1 MSNKLYYVAHAQDA
15 FLKPLTSELFDLFTT
30 SKDNQAKIQAFRRG
44 ADKDKS
50 KNLVHLFYF
59 QGVKHEEKYAAY
71 LAECGAKK
79 VKARGSRNEEFML
92 PTAWLMIDIDHE
104 ERAYDLWQEIRTRLE
119 AQELLPHMIF
129 AHITPSGKGLRLVM
143 ERLPEMMLMPFE
155 DAKCAWLE
163 RIAPGKVS
171 DSACSDYARGSFCPL
186 KEEILYIDRDR
197 FFSPPL
203 LPEGAVKAVVEK
215 RVALQVTQPALPSEG
230 QRRTFPDHYE
240 GTPYKQIIERLIPQ
254 LDGSVN
260 EGGRHQLIM
269 GLAVNLR
276 YICDNN
282 PEWLAQIIP
291 TFGIEE
297 AEFHRVLHDMC
308 AQERY
313 PYLPRKLR
321 TAIEGTDAVV
331 EPVWE
336 MPRMPEV
343 LPPAL
348 SLLVK
353 NTPERMQAA
362 VAMAAFPALGTHLHE
377 VYFRYADNKCYEPAF
392 LNLLIAPQASGKS
405 AVDVPIDFIMSDIT
419 KVDEC
424 NRQAE
429 NEWREKVASMGSN
442 KEKPSRPKHLCIQR
456 LSPNTTNAA
465 FVKRLK
471 EAGGRT
477 LYIKINEL
485 EQLQGLSG
493 MSAQKGAENE
503 LIKITYDRTLYG
515 QERVGIDSVSE
526 QVILRLNW
534 NASTTPVM
542 AQKFFTLNAL
552 MDGTISR
559 ITCCTIPVDEDD
571 WGEEIPVFGT
581 YDADFEGQL
590 QPSIQALC
598 QARGT
603 YTCTPAIEWAR
614 RTQRLLIQ
622 HAKEMNNK
630 VLADYVKRGVRSG
643 FNRAM
648 LLYIIQGCQW
658 TEEVEAFASWSV
670 EYDLWV
676 KWNVFHDKFVK
687 ATEMDFT
694 LLQRRNADVYENLPT
709 EFTKNMLQTLR
720 QGVPSKTI
728 DEQLRQ
734 WKRRSRITYDADR
747 DVYIKSCKNII
758 NHTA

>member
-1 MSNKLYYVAHAQDA
+1 
-15 FLKPLTSELFDLFTT
+15 
-30 SKDNQAKIQAFRRG
+30 
-44 ADKDKS
+44 
-50 KNLVHLFYF
+50 
-59 QGVKHEEKYAAY
+59 
-71 LAECGAKK
+71 
-79 VKARGSRNEEFML
+79 
-92 PTAWLMIDIDHE
+92 
-104 ERAYDLWQEIRTRLE
+104 
-119 AQELLPHMIF
+119 
-129 AHITPSGKGLRLVM
+129 
-143 ERLPEMMLMPFE
+143 
-155 DAKCAWLE
+155 
-163 RIAPGKVS
+163 
-171 DSACSDYARGSFCPL
+171 
-186 KEEILYIDRDR
+186 
-197 FFSPPL
+197 
-203 LPEGAVKAVVEK
+203 
-215 RVALQVTQPALPSEG
+215 
-230 QRRTFPDHYE
+230 
-240 GTPYKQIIERLIPQ
+240 
-254 LDGSVN
+254 
-260 EGGRHQLIM
+260 
-269 GLAVNLR
+269 
-276 YICDNN
+276 
-282 PEWLAQIIP
+282 
-291 TFGIEE
+291 
-297 AEFHRVLHDMC
+297 
-308 AQERY
+308 
-313 PYLPRKLR
+313 
-321 TAIEGTDAVV
+321 
-331 EPVWE
+331 
-336 MPRMPEV
+336 
-343 LPPAL
+343 
-348 SLLVK
+348 
-353 NTPERMQAA
+353 
-362 VAMAAFPALGTHLHE
+362 
-377 VYFRYADNKCYEPAF
+377 
-392 LNLLIAPQASGKS
+392 
-405 AVDVPIDFIMSDIT
+405 
-419 KVDEC
+419 
-424 NRQAE
+424 
-429 NEWREKVASMGSN
+429 
-442 KEKPSRPKHLCIQR
+442 
-456 LSPNTTNAA
+456 
-465 FVKRLK
+465 
-471 EAGGRT
+471 
-477 LYIKINEL
+477 
-485 EQLQGLSG
+485 

-598 QARGT
+598 EARGT

-622 HAKEMNNK
+622 HAKEMSNK
-630 VLADYVKRGVRSG
+630 VLADYVKRAVRSG

-676 KWNVFHDKFVK
+676 KWNEFHDKFIK

-758 NHTA
+758 NLTA

>member
-1 MSNKLYYVAHAQDA
+1 MTGKLYYVAHTQDTY
-15 FLKPLTSELFDLFTT
+15 LKPLTPELFERFTT
-30 SKDNQAKIQAFRRG
+30 SNENRAKIQAFRNG
-44 ADKDKS
+44 ANKDKS

-71 LAECGAKK
+71 LAECGAQK
-79 VKARGSRNEEFML
+79 VKARGSRNEDFMR
-92 PTAWLMIDIDHE
+92 PTAWLMIDVDHE
-104 ERAYDLWQEIRTRLE
+104 EHPYDLWQEIRERLE
-119 AQELLPHMIF
+119 AQALLPHLIF

-155 DAKCAWLE
+155 DAKSRWLE
-163 RIAPGKVS
+163 RIAPGRIS
-171 DSACSDYARGSFCPL
+171 DSSCSDYARGSFCPL
-186 KEEILYIDRDR
+186 KEEILYMDSER

-203 LPEGAVKAVVEK
+203 LPEGAVKAAVAK
-215 RVALQVTQPALPSEG
+215 RVAQPVVQPAVGLEG
-230 QRRTFPDHYE
+230 ERRTFPDHYE
-240 GTPYKQIIERLIPQ
+240 GTPYSLIIERLIPK

-291 TFGIEE
+291 TFGIEA

-308 AQERY
+308 GQERY

-321 TAIEGTDAVV
+321 AAIEGTDAVV
-331 EPVWE
+331 EPVWD
-336 MPRMPEV
+336 MPHMPEV

-348 SLLVK
+348 SLLVQ

-377 VYFRYADNKCYEPAF
+377 VYFRYADNKNYEPAF
-392 LNLLIAPQASGKS
+392 LTLLIAPQASGKS
-405 AVDVPIDFIMSDIT
+405 AVDVPIDLIMNDIT
-419 KVDEC
+419 KVDER

-429 NEWREKVASMGSN
+429 NEWREKVSSMGSN
-442 KEKPSRPKHLCIQR
+442 KEKPSRPKNLCIQR
-456 LSPNTTNAA
+456 LSPNTTHAA

-485 EQLQGLSG
+485 EQFQGLSG
-493 MSAQKGAENE
+493 TSAQKGAENE
-503 LIKITYDRTLYG
+503 LIKLAYDRTLYG
-515 QERVGIDSVSE
+515 QERVGIDSVNE
-526 QVILRLNW
+526 QAILRLNW

-542 AQKFFTLNAL
+542 AQKFFTQNAL

-559 ITCCTIPVDEDD
+559 ITCCTIPTDEDD

-581 YDADFEGQL
+581 YEADFEEQL
-590 QPSIQALC
+590 QPYIQALC

-603 YTCTPAIEWAR
+603 YTCNHAIEWAR
-614 RTQRLLIQ
+614 RTQRQLIQ
-622 HAKEMNNK
+622 HAREMNNK

-648 LLYIIQGCQW
+648 LLYIIHGCQW
-658 TEEVEAFASWSV
+658 TDEVEAFASWSV

-676 KWNVFHDKFVK
+676 KWNVFHDKFMK
-687 ATEMDFT
+687 ATELDFA
-694 LLQRRNADVYENLPT
+694 LPQRNGADVFENLPT

-720 QGVPSKTI
+720 PGVPSKTI

-734 WKRRSRITYDADR
+734 WKRRSRITHDAER
-747 DVYIKSCKNII
+747 NVYIKSCKNII
-758 NHTA
+758 NQTA

>member
-1 MSNKLYYVAHAQDA
+1 MTGKMYYVGHAQDA
-15 FLKPLTSELFDLFTT
+15 FLKPLTPELFDLFTT
-30 SKDNQAKIQAFRRG
+30 SADNRAKIQAFRNG
-44 ADKDKS
+44 ADKEKS

-59 QGVKHEEKYAAY
+59 QGVKNEEKYAAH
-71 LAECGAKK
+71 LAECREKK
-79 VKARGSRNEEFML
+79 VKARGSRNEEFMQ
-92 PTAWLMIDIDHE
+92 PSAWLMIDFDHE
-104 ERAYDLWQEIRTRLE
+104 ERPLDLWQEIRQRME
-119 AQELLPHMIF
+119 AQELLHHLIF
-129 AHITPSGKGLRLVM
+129 AHITPSGKGLRLVV
-143 ERLPEMMLMPFE
+143 ERQPEMLLLPFE
-155 DAKCAWLE
+155 EAKAVWLE

-171 DSACSDYARGSFCPL
+171 DAACSDYARGSFCPL
-186 KEEILYIDRDR
+186 KEEILYIDRAR
-197 FFSPPL
+197 FFTPPL
-203 LPEGAVKAVVEK
+203 LPEGAVKTAVAK
-215 RVALQVTQPALPSEG
+215 RVVPSVVPPTPLAEG
-230 QRRTFPDHYE
+230 QRRAFPDHYE
-240 GTPYKQIIERLIPQ
+240 GTPYSLIIERLIPK

-282 PEWLAQIIP
+282 PQWLSQIIP
-291 TFGIEE
+291 TFGIGE
-297 AEFHRVLHDMC
+297 AEYHRVLHDMC
-308 AQERY
+308 AQERF
-313 PYLPRKLR
+313 PCLPRKLR
-321 TAIEGTDAVV
+321 AAIEGTDAAV
-331 EPVWE
+331 EPVWQ
-336 MPRMPEV
+336 MPRLPEQ

-348 SLLVK
+348 QLLVS

-362 VAMAAFPALGTHLHE
+362 VALAAFPAFGTHLCE
-377 VYFRYADNKCYEPAF
+377 VHFKYADNKAYEPAF

-405 AVDVPIDFIMSDIT
+405 AVDIPIDFIIADIV
-419 KVDEC
+419 KVDER
-424 NRQAE
+424 NRQLE
-429 NEWREKVASMGSN
+429 NEWREKVSSMSSS
-442 KEKPSRPKHLCIQR
+442 KEKPTRPKNLCIQR

-465 FVKRLK
+465 FVRRLK

-503 LIKITYDRTLYG
+503 LIKITYDRALYG
-515 QERVGIDSVSE
+515 QERVGIESVNE
-526 QVILRLNW
+526 QVTLRLNW

-542 AQKFFTLNAL
+542 AQKFFTQNAL

-559 ITCCTIPVDEDD
+559 ITCCTIPTDDDD

-581 YDADFEGQL
+581 YDADFEQQL
-590 QPSIQALC
+590 HPYIQALC
-598 QARGT
+598 EARGT
-603 YTCTPAIEWAR
+603 YTCTEAMEWAR
-614 RTQRLLIQ
+614 RTQRLLIK

-630 VLADYVKRGVRSG
+630 VLADYVKRAVRSG

-658 TEEVEAFASWSV
+658 TEAVEAFATWSV

-687 ATEMDFT
+687 AAEMDFT
-694 LLQRRNADVYENLPT
+694 LLQRRNADVFENLPM

-720 QGVPSKTI
+720 PGVPSKTI

-734 WKRRSRITYDADR
+734 WKRRSRITYDDER
-747 DVYIKSCKNII
+747 EVYIKSCKEILNL
-758 NHTA
+758 TA